1 MLITCRDLA
10 FAYDGRTV
18 LEDVNFGVGSGEYWF
33 IVGGNGS
40 GKSTL
45 IKGLLRLKAPLRGS
59 IAFGDGLQADHI
71 GYLPQQTVAQK
82 DFPAS
87 VMEVVLS
94 GLLNSH
100 GFKPFFSAADRAKA
114 KEKLALLDVAD
125 LADRSFQDLSG
136 GQRQRILLARALC
149 AGRKMLLLDEPASAL
164 DPLATQELYQLI
176 ARLNREEG
184 ITVLMVSHDLAAA
197 ERWAS
202 HVLHLGSRQL
212 FAGPREEYLH
222 SDAYRHLLGGD
233 CHD

>member
-1 MLITCRDLA
+1 MLITCRNLA
-10 FAYDGRTV
+10 FAYEGRTV
-18 LEDVNFGVGSGEYWF
+18 LEDVNFSIGSGEYWF

-45 IKGLLRLKAPLRGS
+45 IKGLLHLKTPTAGS
-59 IAFGDGLQADHI
+59 IEFAEGLQANQI
-71 GYLPQQTVAQK
+71 GYLPQQTAAQK

-94 GLLNSH
+94 GLLNGH
-100 GFKPFFSAADRAKA
+100 GWKPFFSAADRALA

-149 AGRKMLLLDEPASAL
+149 AGRRLLLLDEPASAL

-176 ARLNREEG
+176 ARLNREQG
-184 ITVLMVSHDLAAA
+184 LTVLMVSHDLSAA
-197 ERWAS
+197 ERWGS

-212 FAGPREEYLH
+212 FAGTKHDYLH

>member
-10 FAYDGRTV
+10 FAYEGRTV
-18 LEDVNFGVGSGEYWF
+18 LHDVNFSVASGEYWF

-45 IKGLLRLKAPLRGS
+45 IKGLLRLKAPAAGTIS
-59 IAFGDGLQADHI
+59 YGDGLQADQI

-100 GFKPFFSAADRAKA
+100 GWKPFFSRAERSTA
-114 KEKLALLDVAD
+114 LEKLALLDAEK

-136 GQRQRILLARALC
+136 GQRQRVLLARALC

-164 DPLATQELYQLI
+164 DPLATAELYQLI
-176 ARLNREEG
+176 DRLNREQG
-184 ITVLMVSHDLAAA
+184 LTVLMVSHDLSAA
-197 ERWAS
+197 ERYAS
-202 HVLHLGSRQL
+202 HVLHLGSHQL
-212 FAGPREEYLH
+212 FAGTRHDYLH